1 MHIGSLKK
9 RMIKL
14 SKRIH
19 RSLDGSPQAGK
30 LESLIDEFEA
40 SIDDAHKAL
49 GDGRGKADKAL
60 EKAIEA
66 AEDATPKP
74 KAKPKKKK

>member
-30 LESLIDEFEA
+30 LESLIDEFEV
-40 SIDDAHKAL
+40 SINDAHKAL
-49 GDGRGKADKAL
+49 GDGRGKADKLLKTVA
-60 EKAIEA
+60 EVPEEA
-66 AEDATPKP
+66 VAP